1 MERNYSQMLRPI
13 GQALEAL
20 GIQSFELSMDDNDF
34 VVHGRQPIKTAA
46 ADAQPSLKRL
56 WRLLWN
62 DDEKSAPQPSSER
75 VELRYSPEDIDR
87 LDAEGRAKRGASGGA
102 QEAHSLSQILRAAGS
117 FVDQRN
123 GRLLDIRKEGASIA
137 VAYESPLKTRL
148 SEQFTV
154 SELYDLWVKM
164 YLKRGGRPELKY

>member
-1 MERNYSQMLRPI
+1 MLRPI

-20 GIQSFELSMDDNDF
+20 GIQSFELSLGDNDI
-34 VVHGRQPIKTAA
+34 VVRGRQPLKTAA
-46 ADAQPSLKRL
+46 ADAQPSLKRF
-56 WRLLWN
+56 WRLLWG
-62 DDEKSAPQPSSER
+62 DEAKDAPEHPSDS
-75 VELRYSPEDIDR
+75 VELRYSPEDIAR
-87 LDAEGRAKRGASGGA
+87 LDDEGRAKRRGSGGA

-123 GRLLDIRKEGASIA
+123 GRLLDIRKEGVSIT
-137 VAYESPLKTRL
+137 VAYESALATKV

-164 YLKRGGRPELKY
+164 YLKRAGRPELKY